1 MKKLL
6 FSPLFTPIFLFV
18 LFGLFASNALAL
30 SSLSCFEPV
39 SPLPTTTSAAPFFKI
54 GADGAF
60 YVMEQV
66 GTPVG
71 SGNAVL
77 HKSLD
82 GVSWSPVSVPLTR
95 INSFDLHP
103 DSSNSGVLFAGGVN
117 AYAISKDGGQTW
129 VRKGGTSGTLG
140 GSFSSTALNTQNN
153 KQILVINS
161 SNSSIYRLNT
171 VTDNLDVFNQTTWS
185 PLFYNIT
192 SYGDNV
198 YITYRSPSE
207 SYPFLVILFNAT
219 NHESFPASYADD
231 YTTAWLPLS
240 DGSFVIGNSSGNV
253 LKHNATWSGPI
264 AEMGAPILSFVE
276 QSDKVLIFA
285 NSTNAARALAV
296 YNKADASLSYLEL
309 NSTTASPDLLPV
321 RGLVS
326 PTDNKVYV
334 IVWRNDPNPWRLY
347 TLNPA
352 CSPSLNNAPVINSL
366 LPPSSA
372 SYDLYRPV
380 LFSVNA
386 SDIDN
391 DALSYNWTQLT
402 GPTLNASSL
411 ASGAFNESS
420 FEISFYASGNYT
432 FSVTVTDNGSP
443 SASAVSTISVNVA
456 RAEGTCASNS
466 ECSSGQS
473 CVQNECVAAS
483 APACTS
489 NSQCADNEQCSNNA
503 CVEVTC
509 GTDSLLYNHSCVPL
523 SSVKICANTPHA
535 EPGSCCNGQW
545 MPGLSQCPAPINV
558 TGSTP
563 TAQNPVAF
571 VDSLT
576 KGGASNTLLLTGG
589 AVLLLLLLALVYF
602 LFLKKKPPS
611 EDEPVE
617 ESLSEQSD
625 R

>member
-6 FSPLFTPIFLFV
+6 FSRLFTPLFLFV

-66 GTPVG
+66 GTPEG
-71 SGNAVL
+71 SGNPVL

-82 GVSWSPVSVPLTR
+82 GISWSPVSVPLTR

-103 DSSNSGVLFAGGVN
+103 DSNNPGVLFAGGVN

-129 VRKGGTSGTLG
+129 VRKGGASGTLG
-140 GSFSSTALNTQNN
+140 GSFSSTALNAQNN
-153 KQILVINS
+153 KQILVISS

-171 VTDNLDVFNQTTWS
+171 DTDNLDIFNQTTLG

-198 YITYRSPSE
+198 FLTYFYISE
-207 SYPFLVILFNAT
+207 SYPPSVILLNSIT
-219 NHESFPASYADD
+219 RESYTVSYIDEHM
-231 YTTAWLPLS
+231 TAWLALS
-240 DGSFVIGNSSGNV
+240 DGAHIVGNSSGNV
-253 LKHNATWSGPI
+253 VKHNDSWSGPI

-276 QSDKVLIFA
+276 QNDKILIFA

-296 YNKADASLSYLEL
+296 YNKANASLSYLEL

-334 IVWRNDPNPWRLY
+334 IVWRNDANPWRLY

-352 CSPSLNNAPVINSL
+352 CSPSLNHEPVINSL

-391 DALSYNWTQLT
+391 DVLSYNWTQLT

-420 FEISFYASGNYT
+420 FEVSFYASGNYT
-432 FSVTVTDNGSP
+432 FSVTVSDNGSP
-443 SASAVSTISVNVA
+443 SASAVATVSVNVA

-466 ECSSGQS
+466 ECSSSQS
-473 CVQNECVAAS
+473 CVQNKCVAS

-503 CVEVTC
+503 CVELTC
-509 GTDSLLYNHSCVPL
+509 GADNLLYNHSCVPL
-523 SSVKICANTPHA
+523 SSVKVCANTPHA

-563 TAQNPVAF
+563 TAQNPIAF

-589 AVLLLLLLALVYF
+589 AVLLLLLLVLVYF
-602 LFLKKKPPS
+602 LFLKKKPPT
-611 EDEPVE
+611 EEEPIE